1 LNHEYL
7 SHKKVLI
14 NRLANSGINISP
26 KSIEVIMKLENPLI
40 KTDIIIQE
48 MNTIPTFNGH
58 LTLNVM
64 QKISN
69 EEIQRVLKRENLIIS
84 NDEKTTY
91 NENNLES
98 NRIDIPSS
106 IKSEYANSI
115 ETQNLINTPQPKKP
129 ELIVINPL
137 PAKKQQPKIKQFDS
151 VKSSISF
158 NPIAKNYEFE
168 YNILKDPNGKLFT
181 NGSFE
186 DFYEMTVDKYNS
198 LRNLMRNRAEVLS
211 STNIEKIIRL
221 SNNAEVSTMGLINS
235 IRLTKNKNYLLS
247 LEDLTG
253 EISVLINK
261 NDEDLNEMKRAER
274 LINDQM
280 IYVEGI
286 YNPSNTKGK
295 GIIFANKFT
304 KIDIPTNFQPNNSTE
319 PLAIALISDTHIG
332 SKEFE
337 EPLFNK
343 FIQFLKGKV
352 GDNKVRK
359 LAGKIKYLIIN
370 GDLIDGIG
378 VYPNQNED
386 LIISDIYKQYD
397 KATEFI
403 KEIPEYIKIFY
414 VSGNHEP
421 VRNAIARPA
430 VPKKYCKGLV
440 DLGVKCLGNPSLIST
455 HSVKTLIF
463 HGESMHDLNMAVPDL
478 DINNPTETM
487 KELLIC
493 RHLAPTYGGKTQIA
507 PTNKDWLVID
517 TIPDIFHTGHLHI
530 NGFNRYRNVNLINSG
545 CFQAQTDF
553 MRSFGIDPTIGIVPV
568 IELDSLKTSI
578 LDFKKQL

>member
-507 PTNKDWLVID
+507 PTSKDWLVID

>member
-1 LNHEYL
+1 LSHEYL

-26 KSIEVIMKLENPLI
+26 KSIEVIMKLDNPLI

-69 EEIQRVLKRENLIIS
+69 EEIQRVLKRENLILS

-91 NENNLES
+91 NENNLEID
-98 NRIDIPSS
+98 RIDIPSS
-106 IKSEYANSI
+106 NKSVFANSI
-115 ETQNLINTPQPKKP
+115 ETQNLINNPQPKKP
-129 ELIVINPL
+129 ELIVIDPL
-137 PAKKQQPKIKQFDS
+137 PAKKQQPKFKQFDS
-151 VKSSISF
+151 AKSSLSF
-158 NPIAKNYEFE
+158 NPVAKNYEFE

-198 LRNLMRNRAEVLS
+198 LHNLMRNRAEVLS
-211 STNIEKIIRL
+211 ATNIEKIIRL
-221 SNNAEVSTMGLINS
+221 SNNTEVSTMGLINS
-235 IRLTKNKNYLLS
+235 IRLTKNKNFLLS

-261 NDEDLNEMKRAER
+261 NDENLNEMKRAER
-274 LINDQM
+274 LLNDQM

-337 EPLFNK
+337 EPIFNK

-386 LIISDIYKQYD
+386 LLISDIYKQYD

-463 HGESMHDLNMAVPDL
+463 HGESMHDLNMVVPDL
-478 DINNPTETM
+478 DINNPAETM

-493 RHLAPTYGGKTQIA
+493 RHLAPIYGGKTQIA
-507 PTNKDWLVID
+507 PTSKDWLVID

-530 NGFNRYRNVNLINSG
+530 NGFNRYRNVTLINSG

-568 IELDSLKTSI
+568 IELDSLKTST

>member
-1 LNHEYL
+1 MNQEYL
-7 SHKKVLI
+7 SNKRVLI

-26 KSIEVIMKLENPLI
+26 KSIEIIMKLENPLI
-40 KTDIIIQE
+40 KADIIIQE
-48 MNTIPTFNGH
+48 MNIIPTFNGH
-58 LTLNVM
+58 LTLDVM

-69 EEIQRVLKRENLIIS
+69 EEIQRVLKRENLKLIY
-84 NDEKTTY
+84 DEKANI
-91 NENNLES
+91 NENNLKS
-98 NRIDIPSS
+98 DRTDIPAS
-106 IKSEYANSI
+106 IKSEGANSI
-115 ETQNLINTPQPKKP
+115 TTQNSINIPQPKKP
-129 ELIVINPL
+129 ESVVIDPL
-137 PAKKQQPKIKQFDS
+137 PAKRQQPKIKQFDS
-151 VKSSISF
+151 AKSSLSF

-168 YNILKDPNGKLFT
+168 YKILKDPNGKLFT
-181 NGSFE
+181 NGTFD
-186 DFYEMTVDKYNS
+186 DFYEMTIDKYNS
-198 LRNLMRNRAEVLS
+198 LRNLMRNRTEVLS
-211 STNIEKIIRL
+211 ATNIENIIRL
-221 SNNAEVSTMGLINS
+221 SNNAEVSTMGLIKS

-253 EISVLINK
+253 EVNVLIKK
-261 NDEDLNEMKRAER
+261 NNDDINDLKRTER
-274 LINDQM
+274 IVNDQM

-286 YNPSNTKGK
+286 YNPSNSKGR
-295 GIIFANKFT
+295 GIIFANEFT
-304 KIDIPTNFQPNNSTE
+304 KIDIPTNFQPNKATE
-319 PLAIALISDTHIG
+319 PLAVALISDTHIG

-337 EPLFNK
+337 ETLFNK
-343 FIQFLKGKV
+343 FIQFLNGKV

-386 LIISDIYKQYD
+386 LLISDIYKQYD

-440 DLGVKCLGNPSLIST
+440 DLGVKFLGNPSLIST
-455 HSVKTLIF
+455 HGVKTLIF
-463 HGESMHDLNMAVPDL
+463 HGESMHDLNMSVPDL
-478 DINNPTETM
+478 DIKKPTETM

-507 PTNKDWLVID
+507 PTSKDWLVID
-517 TIPDIFHTGHLHI
+517 TVPDIFHTGHLHI
-530 NGFNRYRNVNLINSG
+530 NGFSRYRNVNLINSG

-568 IELDSLKTSI
+568 IELDSLKTSL

>member
-1 LNHEYL
+1 LSHEYL

-69 EEIQRVLKRENLIIS
+69 EEIQRVLKRENLILS

-91 NENNLES
+91 NENNLEID
-98 NRIDIPSS
+98 RIDIPSS
-106 IKSEYANSI
+106 NKSVFANSI
-115 ETQNLINTPQPKKP
+115 ETQNLINNPQPKKP
-129 ELIVINPL
+129 ELIVIDPL
-137 PAKKQQPKIKQFDS
+137 PAKKQQPKFKQFDS
-151 VKSSISF
+151 AKSSLSF
-158 NPIAKNYEFE
+158 NPVAKNYEFE

-198 LRNLMRNRAEVLS
+198 LHNLMRNRAEVLS
-211 STNIEKIIRL
+211 ATNIEKIIRL
-221 SNNAEVSTMGLINS
+221 SNNTEVSTMGLINS
-235 IRLTKNKNYLLS
+235 IRLTKNKNFLLS

-261 NDEDLNEMKRAER
+261 NDENLNEMKRAER
-274 LINDQM
+274 LLNDQM

-337 EPLFNK
+337 EPIFNK

-386 LIISDIYKQYD
+386 LLISDIYKQYD

-463 HGESMHDLNMAVPDL
+463 HGESMHDLNMVVPDL
-478 DINNPTETM
+478 DINNPAETM

-493 RHLAPTYGGKTQIA
+493 RHLAPIYGGKTQIA
-507 PTNKDWLVID
+507 PTSKDWLVID

-530 NGFNRYRNVNLINSG
+530 NGFNRYRNVTLINSG

-568 IELDSLKTSI
+568 IELDSLKTST

>member
-1 LNHEYL
+1 M
-7 SHKKVLI
+7 I

-26 KSIEVIMKLENPLI
+26 KSIEVIMKLDNPLI

-69 EEIQRVLKRENLIIS
+69 EEIQRVLKRENLILS

-98 NRIDIPSS
+98 DRIDIPSS
-106 IKSEYANSI
+106 NKSVFANSI
-115 ETQNLINTPQPKKP
+115 ETQNLINNPQPKKP
-129 ELIVINPL
+129 ELIVIDPL
-137 PAKKQQPKIKQFDS
+137 PAKKQQPKFKQFDS
-151 VKSSISF
+151 AKSSLSF
-158 NPIAKNYEFE
+158 NPVAKNYEFE

-198 LRNLMRNRAEVLS
+198 LHNLMRNRAEVLS
-211 STNIEKIIRL
+211 ATNIEKIIRL
-221 SNNAEVSTMGLINS
+221 SNNTEVSTMGLINS
-235 IRLTKNKNYLLS
+235 IRLTKNKNFLLS

-261 NDEDLNEMKRAER
+261 NDENLNEMKRAER
-274 LINDQM
+274 LLNDQM

-337 EPLFNK
+337 EPIFNK

-386 LIISDIYKQYD
+386 LLISDIYKQYD

-463 HGESMHDLNMAVPDL
+463 HGESMHDLNMVVPDL
-478 DINNPTETM
+478 DINNPAETM

-493 RHLAPTYGGKTQIA
+493 RHLAPIYGGKTQIA
-507 PTNKDWLVID
+507 PTSKDWLVID

-530 NGFNRYRNVNLINSG
+530 NGFNRYRNVTLINSG

-568 IELDSLKTSI
+568 IELDSLKTST

>member
-1 LNHEYL
+1 MNQEYL

-14 NRLANSGINISP
+14 NKLANSGINISP
-26 KSIEVIMKLENPLI
+26 KSIEIIMKLENPLM
-40 KTDIIIQE
+40 KADIIVQE
-48 MNTIPTFNGH
+48 MNIIPTFNGH
-58 LTLNVM
+58 LTVDLM

-69 EEIQRVLKRENLIIS
+69 EEIQRVLKRENLKLN
-84 NDEKTTY
+84 NDEKAKY
-91 NENNLES
+91 NENNIQS
-98 NRIDIPSS
+98 DIINNPAS
-106 IKSEYANSI
+106 INSEVEINIQNSI
-115 ETQNLINTPQPKKP
+115 NIPQPKKL
-129 ELIVINPL
+129 ESVVNGPL
-137 PAKKQQPKIKQFDS
+137 PAKRQQPKIKQFDS
-151 VKSSISF
+151 AKSSLSF

-168 YNILKDPNGKLFT
+168 YKILKDPNGKLFT
-181 NGSFE
+181 NGTFD

-198 LRNLMRNRAEVLS
+198 LRNLMRNRPEVLS
-211 STNIEKIIRL
+211 ATKIENIIRL
-221 SNNAEVSTMGLINS
+221 SNNVEVSTMGLIKS

-253 EISVLINK
+253 EVNILIKK
-261 NDEDLNEMKRAER
+261 NNEDLNDLKRTER
-274 LINDQM
+274 IVNDQM
-280 IYVEGI
+280 IYVEGV
-286 YNPSNTKGK
+286 YNPSNSKGG
-295 GIIFANKFT
+295 GIIFVNNFT
-304 KIDIPTNFQPNNSTE
+304 KIDIPTNFQNNKATE
-319 PLAIALISDTHIG
+319 PLAVALISDTHIG

-337 EPLFNK
+337 ETLFDK
-343 FIQFLKGKV
+343 FIRFLNGKV
-352 GDNKVRK
+352 GNAKVRK

-386 LIISDIYKQYD
+386 LLISDIYKQYD

-440 DLGVKCLGNPSLIST
+440 DLGVKRLGNPSLIST
-455 HSVKTLIF
+455 HGVKTLIF
-463 HGESMHDLNMAVPDL
+463 HGESMHDLNMSVSDL
-478 DINNPTETM
+478 DIKKPTETM

-507 PTNKDWLVID
+507 PTSKDWLVID

-530 NGFNRYRNVNLINSG
+530 NGFGRYRNVNLINSG

-568 IELDSLKTSI
+568 IELDSLNSSL

>member
-1 LNHEYL
+1 MNHEYL